1 MRGRGIDFEHRFNT
15 SRWAEDLLLTSLSA
29 HPDFLA
35 CRYGLSEIVTQGEL
49 VYGHGPFKE
58 PDILVFKRQNLSGSE
73 IEMLRA
79 TNDLSIIDPQLLGPK
94 GPLSFVFSKA
104 CAAIE
109 VEFSPYKA
117 AEMKGRQWKP
127 RTADAWDK
135 RPLMHANP
143 PQAPNIFVKEEDLGK
158 LVSWQEHYKVP
169 ILVAHLFN
177 QEAFAIS
184 LNRISQ
190 FNDEILAR
198 PDLAKKLQ
206 MTSGIFKKLQ
216 TYDRSDAQGAK
227 EEKVLF
233 VITPNIAVK
242 VGNIDGV
249 VPEAQLGLSSSKK
262 YVTHVKFSGGSLAL
276 DGNFLDWMTRL
287 K

>member
-35 CRYGLSEIVTQGEL
+35 CRYGLSTVVTQGDL
-49 VYGHGPFKE
+49 VYGLSAHKE
-58 PDILVFKRQNLSGSE
+58 PDILVFKRKNLSDPE
-73 IEMLRA
+73 IEILTA
-79 TNDLSIIDPQLLGPK
+79 TNDLSIVDPQLLGAK
-94 GPLSFVFSKA
+94 GSLSFVFRKA

-117 AEMKGRQWKP
+117 AEMKDRGWIP
-127 RTADAWDK
+127 RTTEAWDK
-135 RPLMHANP
+135 RPLKHANP
-143 PQAPNIFVKEEDLGK
+143 PTAPNIWVKEEDLAK

-169 ILVAHLFN
+169 ILVAHLFD

-184 LNRISQ
+184 LDKISQ
-190 FNDEILAR
+190 FNDEVLAH
-198 PDLAKKLQ
+198 PDSAKKLQ

-216 TYDRSDAQGAK
+216 TYDRTDAQGAK

-233 VITPNIAVK
+233 VVSPNIAVK
-242 VGNIDGV
+242 VGDIRGV
-249 VPEAQLGLSSSKK
+249 TVAAQIGLSSSKK
-262 YVTHVKFSGGSLAL
+262 YVSHIVFSGGHLTLEA
-276 DGNFLDWMTRL
+276 DFLEWISRL